1 MDPQGVTS
9 HYYNK
14 VVGWLK
20 IVATDLGISEIAYTK
35 APLERLES
43 PSHPF
48 LESLFIELNNYFG
61 GKSHVFTTPIH
72 FTSGTSFQQKVWKEL
87 LKIPAGNTKSY
98 GQIAA
103 AIGNPKAA
111 RAVGNA
117 NGKNPIPIVVP
128 CHRVVNSDGSLGGYS
143 SGTNI
148 KRALLDLEKIFW
160 GGLPLETEAK
170 LVIVSNSPAS
180 IILNL
185 KSLNSI
191 AEFPLGPCNEQ
202 YFQDLYFDLPDR
214 SLYQRKWA
222 LRLRRNGKMDRVA
235 MKGPSIEVSDGSIKR
250 PEIEM
255 QSNHEAMKSIVAHMK
270 DLGINIVS
278 TLSKQSGNAEDSLK
292 FLGLEVIQERDTR
305 RIVRNIF
312 DPETSEPI
320 AEMDIDQVS
329 FIAGDKQLEH
339 YEIEIESWAKPDC
352 PVIEN
357 SLEFLKAELKDSVI
371 TWKLDKLS
379 TVKLICDLF
388 QEGRA
393 PRDFSGKLLTVPI
406 YEMVTEQ
413 SVRRDR
419 CAGASF

>member
-1 MDPQGVTS
+1 MGSEVS
-9 HYYNK
+9 MRHYYNK

-20 IVATDLGISEIAYTK
+20 IVTTDVGIIEVSFTK
-35 APLERLES
+35 SPEECVES
-43 PSHPF
+43 ASHPF
-48 LESLFIELNNYFG
+48 LESLFTELDNYFRG
-61 GKSHVFTTPIH
+61 TSCVFTTPIH
-72 FTSGTSFQQKVWKEL
+72 FNKGTEFQQRVWKEL
-87 LKIPAGNTKSY
+87 LKIPAGDTKSY

-103 AIGNPKAA
+103 TIGNPKAA

-148 KRALLDLEKIFW
+148 KKALLDLEKIFW
-160 GGLPLETEAK
+160 GGLPLEREAK
-170 LVIVSNSPAS
+170 LVIVSNNPAS

-185 KSLNSI
+185 KTLNFI
-191 AEFPLGPCNEQ
+191 AGFPLGPWNEQ
-202 YFQDLYFDLPDR
+202 CFQDLYFDLPDR
-214 SLYQRKWA
+214 SLSQRKWA
-222 LRLRRNGKMDRVA
+222 LRLRKCGNMDRIA
-235 MKGPSIEVSDGSIKR
+235 IKGPAIEMSDGSISR

-255 QSNHEAMKSIVAHMK
+255 ESNREAVKRIMAHMK
-270 DLGINIVS
+270 GLGINIVS
-278 TLSKQSGNAEDSLK
+278 TLSKQYINVQDSLK
-292 FLGLEVIQERDTR
+292 FLRLEVIQKRDTR
-305 RIVRNIF
+305 RVVRKIF
-312 DPETSEPI
+312 DPGTSEPI
-320 AEMDIDQVS
+320 AELDIDQVS
-329 FIAGDKQLEH
+329 FIAGDKELEH
-339 YEIEIESWAKPDC
+339 YEIEIESWATPNC

-357 SLEFLKAELKDSVI
+357 SLEFLKSKFGDSVA

-406 YEMVTEQ
+406 YEMVIEQ
-413 SVRRDR
+413 SVRRER